1 MAITPE
7 TRDYRTF
14 EERALPEDG
23 GDGQRQCR
31 VEGYAAVFDQ
41 ETVLYEYDGIE
52 YKEIIAR
59 GDCYTLSQLAINGS
73 DLRELGYE
81 GRRIGELLEY
91 ALAEVLKD
99 PALNEKERLLVLLRE
114 KE

>member
-14 EERALPEDG
+14 EVRALPEDG

-41 ETVLYEYDGIE
+41 ETVLYEYDGIQ
-52 YKEIIAR
+52 YKEVIDRNAFSGAEMRDVVMNFNHGGKPVAR
-59 GDCYTLSQLAINGS
+59 TKNGTLSSSKRVVVKANATG
-73 DLRELGYE
+73 
-81 GRRIGELLEY
+81 
-91 ALAEVLKD
+91 
-99 PALNEKERLLVLLRE
+99 
-114 KE
+114 